1 MDEEYKKLRSNLLQD
16 GKNYKENVKAIRNFR
31 RKYPDID
38 ISESMMDDYD
48 DLYGKTESIEVFSAY
63 NQVNSL
69 KKALKKVEKS
79 HGKMARQCMEDFL
92 INGESQKSI
101 GEKQNLG
108 KLRTVKTYFQ
118 EWIKSAI
125 EKK

>member
-48 DLYGKTESIEVFSAY
+48 DLYGKTESIEVFS
-63 NQVNSL
+63 
-69 KKALKKVEKS
+69 
-79 HGKMARQCMEDFL
+79 L
-92 INGESQKSI
+92 I
-101 GEKQNLG
+101 
-108 KLRTVKTYFQ
+108 
-118 EWIKSAI
+118 
-125 EKK
+125 